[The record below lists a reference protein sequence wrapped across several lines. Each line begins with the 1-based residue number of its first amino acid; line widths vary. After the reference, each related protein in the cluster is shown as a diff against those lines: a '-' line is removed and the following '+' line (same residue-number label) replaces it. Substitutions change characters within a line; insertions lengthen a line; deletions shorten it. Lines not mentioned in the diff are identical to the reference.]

1 MQVRKNLGV
10 RAAAVALAASSLALA
25 LMPAAAQAS
34 DDLTAAGTA
43 VAYQGNARHDGNFA
57 GGVAAPPLT
66 RQWSRDLGGSVSY
79 PVIAGGR
86 VFVTA
91 ASTTGYGT
99 LLYALDAQTGGDSW
113 GPVPLGGT
121 YWWSAL
127 AYGAGRV
134 YAVNYDGVLSAFQAS
149 TGAKVWSV
157 QLPGQYAFTSP
168 PTFRQGVV
176 YTGGAGSGGTVYAVN
191 AGTGAVL
198 WTRGVA
204 NGDESS
210 PAVNGTG
217 VFVSYA
223 CEQTYRLDPGTGAP
237 VWQHSTDCQGGGGRT
252 PVIADG
258 ALWIRDDAGKP
269 QTVLNLSDG
278 TVRGTFGTGGWT
290 PAPAFAGRTG
300 FFVAGGVLQARSTR
314 TPLQARWT
322 FTGDNQ
328 ISTAPIVVDGF
339 VYVGSATGQLWAVD
353 ATSGAAVWS
362 DPVGAAIDAPD
373 EHNVSQPLTGLAAG
387 QGRLIV
393 PAGHLLV
400 SYGK

>member
-1 MQVRKNLGV
+1 M
-10 RAAAVALAASSLALA
+10 RAAFGALAASSLALV
-25 LMPAAAQAS
+25 LMPAAARAS
-34 DDLTAAGTA
+34 DDAIDAASTA

-57 GGVAAPPLT
+57 HGVAAPPLT

-91 ASTTGYGT
+91 SSTSGYGT
-99 LLYALDAQTGGDSW
+99 VLYALDAATGKDSW

-127 AYGAGRV
+127 AYGGGRV

-157 QLPGQYAFTSP
+157 QLPGQYSFTSP
-168 PTFRQGVV
+168 PTYRQGVV

-198 WTRGVA
+198 WTQSVA
-204 NGDESS
+204 NGDDSS
-210 PAVNGTG
+210 PAVTGTG

-223 CEQTYRLDPGTGAP
+223 CEQTYRLDPATGAR
-237 VWQHSTDCQGGGGRT
+237 VWLHSTDCEGGGGRT

-258 ALWIRDDAGKP
+258 GLWIRDDAGKP
-269 QTVLNLSDG
+269 QTVLNLADG

-290 PAPAFAGRTG
+290 PAPAFVGRTG
-300 FFVAGGVLQARSTR
+300 FFVAGGALQARSTR
-314 TPLQARWT
+314 TPLTAKWT
-322 FTGDNQ
+322 FTGDSQ

-339 VYVGSATGQLWAVD
+339 VYVGSKAGQLWAVNA
-353 ATSGAAVWS
+353 ATGAAVWS
-362 DPVGAAIDAPD
+362 DSVGVPIDAPD

-393 PAGHLLV
+393 PAGHLLF

>member
-1 MQVRKNLGV
+1 MRKNLGV
-10 RAAAVALAASSLALA
+10 RAAAVALAASSLVLA
-25 LMPAAAQAS
+25 FVPAAAQAS
-34 DDLTAAGTA
+34 DDVTAVSTA

-99 LLYALDAQTGGDSW
+99 LLYALDARTGQDSW

-223 CEQTYRLDPGTGAP
+223 CEQTYRLDPGTGSP

-258 ALWIRDDAGKP
+258 GLWIRDDAGKP

-290 PAPAFAGRTG
+290 PAPAFVGRTG
-300 FFVAGGVLQARSTR
+300 FFVAGGVLQERSTR
-314 TPLQARWT
+314 TPLQATWT

-339 VYVGSATGQLWAVD
+339 VYVGSTTGQLWAVNA
-353 ATSGAAVWS
+353 ATGAAVWS
-362 DPVGAAIDAPD
+362 DPVGAAISAPD

-393 PAGHLLV
+393 PAGHLVV